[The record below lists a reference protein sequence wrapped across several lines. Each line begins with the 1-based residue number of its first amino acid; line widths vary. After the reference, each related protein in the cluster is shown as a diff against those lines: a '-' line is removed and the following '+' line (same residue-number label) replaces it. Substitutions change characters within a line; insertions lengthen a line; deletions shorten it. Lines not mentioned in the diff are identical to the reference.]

1 MQEPNVYGGLAVALP
16 FIHSRPGYFAHIISE
31 LLFWL
36 GEDRLLF
43 GSDYGIW
50 TPKWLV
56 DAFMDFELPDDVRKE
71 TKVELT
77 LTAKKK
83 ILGLNAARIY
93 NIDIE
98 AKKAALRSSQRV
110 AAE

>member
-1 MQEPNVYGGLAVALP
+1 MA
-16 FIHSRPGYFAHIISE
+16 
-31 LLFWL
+31 
-36 GEDRLLF
+36 
-43 GSDYGIW
+43 
-50 TPKWLV
+50 
-56 DAFMDFELPDDVRKE
+56 FELPDDVRKE

-93 NIDIE
+93 DIDIE